1 MWGEASSACLQG
13 PNRRTG
19 MGAGTQRKPLRQ
31 GGEGG
36 IQGAKERA
44 PEGCKNARQEER

>member
-1 MWGEASSACLQG
+1 MWGEASSTCLQG

-19 MGAGTQRKPLRQ
+19 MGAVTQRKPLRQ
-31 GGEGG
+31 GGEGVYKA
-36 IQGAKERA
+36 QRNA